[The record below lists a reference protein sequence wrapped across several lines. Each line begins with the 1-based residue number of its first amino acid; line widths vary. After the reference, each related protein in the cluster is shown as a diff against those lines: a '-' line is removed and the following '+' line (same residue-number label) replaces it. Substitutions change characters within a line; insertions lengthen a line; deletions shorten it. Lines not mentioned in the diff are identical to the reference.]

1 MPRLESSAPK
11 MITSSEAPTFD
22 SLVKRKSSQNESA
35 VIAAISAAM
44 LNGSVIK
51 PSGPLKI

>member
-11 MITSSEAPTFD
+11 MITRSEAPTFD

-51 PSGPLKI
+51 PGSP